1 MPRAS
6 GHGTALPTSPS
17 APPANGRVQIG
28 DLMQRA
34 AELDASDLHLKVG
47 RPPALRVWGELHCL
61 DDLPPLS
68 AEDLEAILF
77 QVTNEEQRARFA
89 ATSVLDVSCAP
100 DGAAP
105 FRVNVA
111 RQRGT
116 LTLAIRRLLAAI
128 PPLDDLRLPSVC
140 KELVMR
146 PRGLLLVTGPAGSG
160 RSTTLASMVEYLNER
175 RAVRIVTCEDPI
187 EYVFADKRAFITQRE
202 LGRDTPSYADA
213 VRAALRQDPDVILVG
228 ALADVDTIE
237 AALVAAETGHLVLS
251 SLHTTGAAA
260 TLDRLVDV
268 FPEHKQQQI
277 RVELANVLEGIL
289 SQALLPTAAG
299 QGRVAAV
306 EVLLGTAPVRN
317 LIREGKTQQIP
328 GLIETSQRLGM
339 RSMDQALLD
348 LYRRGTVTFEEI
360 LSRSANPER
369 LQALSQGRMSA

>member
-17 APPANGRVQIG
+17 APPTNGRVQIG

-34 AELDASDLHLKVG
+34 AELDASDLHLKAG
-47 RPPALRVWGELHCL
+47 RPPALRVWGELRCL
-61 DDLPPLS
+61 DDFPPLS
-68 AEDLEAILF
+68 AEDLEAIF
-77 QVTNEEQRARFA
+77 YQVTNEEQRARFA
-89 ATSVLDVSCAP
+89 ATSTLDVSCAP

-128 PPLDDLRLPSVC
+128 PALDDLRLPSVC

-146 PRGLLLVTGPAGSG
+146 PRGLILVTGPAGSG
-160 RSTTLASMVEYLNER
+160 RSTTLASMAEYLNER

-251 SLHTTGAAA
+251 SLHTTSAAA

-317 LIREGKTQQIP
+317 LIREGKTQQVP

>member
-1 MPRAS
+1 
-6 GHGTALPTSPS
+6 
-17 APPANGRVQIG
+17 
-28 DLMQRA
+28 
-34 AELDASDLHLKVG
+34 
-47 RPPALRVWGELHCL
+47 
-61 DDLPPLS
+61 
-68 AEDLEAILF
+68 
-77 QVTNEEQRARFA
+77 
-89 ATSVLDVSCAP
+89 
-100 DGAAP
+100 
-105 FRVNVA
+105 
-111 RQRGT
+111 
-116 LTLAIRRLLAAI
+116 
-128 PPLDDLRLPSVC
+128 
-140 KELVMR
+140 MR
-146 PRGLLLVTGPAGSG
+146 PRGLILVTGPAGSG

-202 LGRDTPSYADA
+202 LGRDTPSYAEA

-317 LIREGKTQQIP
+317 LIREGKTQQVP